1 MCMCLSCMC
10 TGTSTMYIYMYMEN
24 TSWRMQYGTQ
34 QHMSYH
40 SYDTHLGE
48 CSTEHNNTCLT
59 TLM

>member
-1 MCMCLSCMC
+1 MCLWCMC

-40 SYDTHLGE
+40 SYVIQMTLHY
-48 CSTEHNNTCLT
+48 NWKFVAFTCKL
-59 TLM
+59 